1 MTKIQVKKEN
11 KIIETE
17 TQLIQILEQVEKNLK
32 IIMFILL
39 KEIKKKMQRSRA
51 DE

>member
-32 IIMFILL
+32 IIMFILF